1 MPGDRCGDLE
11 CRALVGEGIRQI
23 ELEREVEHLIEP
35 VALQSVVGATD
46 MFEVEA
52 DLSDGHHHLVR
63 RELPERVNIRSGLLE
78 RVMSNPRPD
87 LLESVGERNGAA
99 AALHV
104 RAHGDHSS
112 HAGGD
117 CCFYHRVRLA
127 ELFEMQMR
135 VYEDG
140 VGSSSTTSSSRL
152 KRASGCGSVRPGAS
166 SDTRQRLSLG

>member
-1 MPGDRCGDLE
+1 MPGDRIGYLDV
-11 CRALVGEGIRQI
+11 RAAVVERNGQI
-23 ELEREVEHLIEP
+23 ELKREVEHLIEP
-35 VALQSVVGATD
+35 VPLQSVVGTTD

-63 RELPERVNIRSGLLE
+63 GELPERVDIGRGLLE
-78 RVMSNPRPD
+78 RVVSDPGPY
-87 LLESVGERNGAA
+87 LLESVGQRNGAA
-99 AALHV
+99 AALHI

-112 HAGGD
+112 HAGGNR
-117 CCFYHRVRLA
+117 CFHHRVRLA
-127 ELFEMQMR
+127 KLFEVQMR
-135 VYEDG
+135 VYKDG

>member
-1 MPGDRCGDLE
+1 MPGDRVGYLDV
-11 CRALVGEGIRQI
+11 RAAVVERNGQI
-23 ELEREVEHLIEP
+23 ELKREVEHLIEP
-35 VALQSVVGATD
+35 VPLQSVVGTTH
-46 MFEVEA
+46 MFEVQA

-63 RELPERVNIRSGLLE
+63 RELPERVDVGRGLLE
-78 RVMSNPRPD
+78 RVMSHPRPE
-87 LLESVGERNGAA
+87 LLETVRERNGAA

-117 CCFYHRVRLA
+117 CCFHHRVRLA

-140 VGSSSTTSSSRL
+140 GGSSSTTSSSRL
-152 KRASGCGSVRPGAS
+152 NRASGCGSARPGAS
-166 SDTRQRLSLG
+166 ADTRQRLSLG